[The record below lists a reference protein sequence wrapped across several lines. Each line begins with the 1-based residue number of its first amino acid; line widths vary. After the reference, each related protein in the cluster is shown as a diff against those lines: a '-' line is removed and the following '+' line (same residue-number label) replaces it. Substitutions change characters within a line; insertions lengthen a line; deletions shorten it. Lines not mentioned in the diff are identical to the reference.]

1 MFYAYMSMF
10 EFFNGVMLHKKWKC
24 YAIWEDA
31 MQYDS
36 TCRDAKCWVECQAEA
51 RESAREMIT
60 IFWTL
65 ARLLEMHSAKN
76 SVGK

>member
-1 MFYAYMSMF
+1 
-10 EFFNGVMLHKKWKC
+10 
-24 YAIWEDA
+24 

-51 RESAREMIT
+51 RGSTGEMIT

-65 ARLLEMHSAKN
+65 ERLLEMHNTKN
-76 SVGK
+76 FVEK

>member
-1 MFYAYMSMF
+1 
-10 EFFNGVMLHKKWKC
+10 
-24 YAIWEDA
+24 

-51 RESAREMIT
+51 RESAGEMIT
-60 IFWTL
+60 IFWIL
-65 ARLLEMHSAKN
+65 ARLLEMHNAKN